1 MGVHFIKISAIY
13 LVVGVVLGMYM
24 SIAHSYILT
33 PVHVHI
39 NLLGWAA
46 MAVAGILYHI
56 FPDAAATRLGKIHF
70 WLHNISLPIMMLALA
85 FVVKGKEAA
94 GPFVAVGGTAM
105 TLAIIIFMVN
115 VFLHVKLGED

>member
-1 MGVHFIKISAIY
+1 MGVRFIKISTIY

-24 SIAHSYILT
+24 SITHSYILT

-46 MAVAGILYHI
+46 MAVAGILYHL
-56 FPDAAATRLGKIHF
+56 FPDAAASRLGKIHF
-70 WLHNISLPIMMLALA
+70 WLHNIALPIMMLALS

-94 GPFVAVGGTAM
+94 GPFVAIGGTAL

-115 VFLHVKLGED
+115 VFLHVKLRED